1 MNKMTPLAENLL
13 KKSTG
18 FRNKADLYQATRFL
32 HEIGMFSHINSLH
45 TGKFSCFFCYFSF
58 QNQLFKKNI
67 SEIPSECQTV

>member
-32 HEIGMFSHINSLH
+32 HEIGKYHIYYSLMKLEGYMFGLCPHAPFCLYLLSVGSISH
-45 TGKFSCFFCYFSF
+45 T
-58 QNQLFKKNI
+58 Q
-67 SEIPSECQTV
+67 